1 MGEAPTSKKI
11 DVSNLKGG
19 RHALRAFLIPV
30 AMPHLPKSLAPVRS
44 AVVSLLRP
52 RHHFSNLY
60 TATDIAEALDVA
72 ANVSGNPA
80 IDRGVDASLVLR
92 AFAFDGMD
100 EIFLSLKDVFGYY
113 HFQWLLRS
121 DPEFGPDSYGN
132 SIRLY
137 VERCYVMW
145 RDMNCLFEDEGWKR
159 RPEFKAYLNAIEKV
173 PDLGNKKYADRTFF
187 HSVPSNFF
195 REMKSTF
202 SKHTSKA
209 VRSSGILIYL
219 IGGNPTLSRMLLQWL
234 RFAEEDTEP
243 LTSYVFESKTIK
255 LRNQGSKK
263 GPVMVDTRRCME
275 YLTELADPEVML
287 ADPKA
292 MLADPLV
299 SREKELLMTYAFA
312 AKEVDLFDQSTWDGV
327 DYEPLVDLVHELIVP
342 HAVHQQLAE
351 SYVQSAALVAQ
362 TNVDEDRRSNRVNA
376 LSYVVRDFSK
386 KAKAEIKA
394 KTGKDVRRVES
405 KDRVR
410 LYSEHCDE
418 FREKVDKAKAILGK
432 EKYKDLVLF
441 LQGDANRVSR
451 IDLEARKVKY
461 ANGIQKPR
469 KLTKAEQIKCGLD
482 VPAEMD
488 GGLRKKD
495 IQRKY
500 DAQIRAEIEF

>member
-1 MGEAPTSKKI
+1 M
-11 DVSNLKGG
+11 
-19 RHALRAFLIPV
+19 
-30 AMPHLPKSLAPVRS
+30 
-44 AVVSLLRP
+44 
-52 RHHFSNLY
+52 
-60 TATDIAEALDVA
+60 
-72 ANVSGNPA
+72 
-80 IDRGVDASLVLR
+80 
-92 AFAFDGMD
+92 
-100 EIFLSLKDVFGYY
+100 
-113 HFQWLLRS
+113 
-121 DPEFGPDSYGN
+121 
-132 SIRLY
+132 
-137 VERCYVMW
+137 
-145 RDMNCLFEDEGWKR
+145 
-159 RPEFKAYLNAIEKV
+159 
-173 PDLGNKKYADRTFF
+173 
-187 HSVPSNFF
+187 
-195 REMKSTF
+195 
-202 SKHTSKA
+202 
-209 VRSSGILIYL
+209 
-219 IGGNPTLSRMLLQWL
+219 
-234 RFAEEDTEP
+234 
-243 LTSYVFESKTIK
+243 
-255 LRNQGSKK
+255 
-263 GPVMVDTRRCME
+263 
-275 YLTELADPEVML
+275 LADPEVML

-299 SREKELLMTYAFA
+299 SREKELWMTYAFA

-500 DAQIRAEIEF
+500 DAQIRAEIEFRKLQLPKPYEDLTIVEKKELLINSEMGIRATQLKARDGISPGDITYITPQSEEMQELVKQINNTLNM